1 MRVGSARDADH
12 KKTRGFSF
20 QRQCLL
26 VLSGQK
32 QPGTITV
39 VFVGGMNSGKVF
51 PEKNSPKLAGTW
63 LVQTEGSIHSSK
75 GTLIHFS
82 SKAVFSCK
90 TQEVFYFLLLE

>member
-51 PEKNSPKLAGTW
+51 PEKTAPNW
-63 LVQTEGSIHSSK
+63 LVLGWFKLK
-75 GTLIHFS
+75 GLFILV
-82 SKAVFSCK
+82 KAP
-90 TQEVFYFLLLE
+90 